1 MNYMKKNV
9 IVSVSSVQSESK
21 DDNVEIVTPGKFY
34 KKEKDYYVAYDETK
48 LSGMEGTTTTFKISS
63 KGDKFSL
70 IRIGTTS
77 TKMEFEKYKEQFVLY
92 NTPYGTLELKLTT
105 KSLDINV
112 NEDGGAILID
122 YTMSIGVDK
131 PLETTLKINIKP
143 Q

>member
-1 MNYMKKNV
+1 MKKNV
-9 IVSVSSVQSESK
+9 IVSVSSVQSENE
-21 DDNVEIVTPGKFY
+21 DDNIEIVTPGKFY

-77 TKMEFEKYKEQFVLY
+77 TKMEFEKQKEQFVLY
-92 NTPYGTLELKLTT
+92 DTPYGTLELKLTT
-105 KSLDINV
+105 KNLDINV
-112 NEDGGAILID
+112 DEDGGNILID
-122 YTMSIGVDK
+122 YTMAMGVDK